1 VNLPSYL
8 KTLTTKQY
16 QLTAKQRLMVILAI
30 GIMALLI
37 TFYVTTSEVAV
48 EPTVPINNGQL
59 ATKKPVLPGGNQLIP
74 VNQVEQTMRDPF
86 AKLPEV
92 KEINNQS
99 DYVAPPIKNN
109 IPSYVPSYVPSF
121 VPAMVPKQIVPSI
134 PHENLRLTGIVGNA
148 ERRLAVIMS
157 ANKSQSYSVNDV
169 IGSYK
174 IVVIDDDSVILTN
187 GDGQLVLRLESS
199 GQKGG

>member
-1 VNLPSYL
+1 MNLPSYF

-16 QLTAKQRLMVILAI
+16 QLTAKQRLIVIGAI
-30 GIMALLI
+30 GVMALFI
-37 TFYVTTSEVAV
+37 TFYVTTSEVAI
-48 EPTVPINNGQL
+48 EPTMNINNGQQ
-59 ATKKPVLPGGNQLIP
+59 AANIPPKSVIPGRNQLIP

-109 IPSYVPSYVPSF
+109 IPSFIPNY

-134 PHENLRLTGIVGNA
+134 PHEKLRLTGIVGNA

-169 IGSYK
+169 IDSYK
-174 IVVIDDDSVILTN
+174 IVAIDDDSVILTN
-187 GDGQLVLRLESS
+187 GAGQLVLRLESS